1 MNNQPLISVI
11 VPVYNVEQYLP
22 MCLDSILNQTYRNIE
37 VVCVD
42 DGSPDNCGQILQKYA
57 TKDER
62 IVVITQKNQGLSGA
76 RNTGLRYAH
85 GEYIM
90 FLDSDDWIEAET
102 CEAAISAAL
111 KYDADLVM
119 WSYTRAY
126 NQDSKEKYMFWENE
140 TVFEKEQVKS
150 QLHRRI
156 CGLLG
161 EELQH
166 PDYANALET
175 VWGKLYLTKQIVENN
190 VEFVNTKEIG
200 TEDALFNLYVLG
212 NIERAV
218 YLRKCYNHY
227 RKTNQSSLTTIYNKN
242 LFTRWQKLFDYMEVY
257 IQENN
262 LPKEYKEALQNRIAL
277 SLLGL
282 GLNIVSS
289 DYSMRRKIAL
299 LQEILKN
306 ERYRRAYKELDFSFF
321 PIHWK
326 VFYGCAAHR
335 CAFGVYIL
343 LLVIRKIIYG

>member
-1 MNNQPLISVI
+1 M
-11 VPVYNVEQYLP
+11 
-22 MCLDSILNQTYRNIE
+22 
-37 VVCVD
+37 
-42 DGSPDNCGQILQKYA
+42 
-57 TKDER
+57 
-62 IVVITQKNQGLSGA
+62 
-76 RNTGLRYAH
+76 
-85 GEYIM
+85 
-90 FLDSDDWIEAET
+90 
-102 CEAAISAAL
+102 
-111 KYDADLVM
+111 
-119 WSYTRAY
+119 
-126 NQDSKEKYMFWENE
+126 
-140 TVFEKEQVKS
+140 
-150 QLHRRI
+150 
-156 CGLLG
+156 
-161 EELQH
+161 
-166 PDYANALET
+166 
-175 VWGKLYLTKQIVENN
+175 
-190 VEFVNTKEIG
+190 EFVNTKEIG

-321 PIHWK
+321 PIHWR